1 MRTWLRRYGPA
12 EVVATCGALVAA
24 AVGARLVGTGGA
36 ALAGTLGETV
46 AFYGFVVARELRAER
61 AAGGGRSAPLV
72 LSDLLAEFGPAEVLD
87 TCAVRPLAMYVGPL
101 LTGSLTAGIL
111 AGKLAADLLFYAL
124 AAVGYELRRPA
135 PTSGDPL
142 APIALDARRLEL
154 AEVVDG
160 EPVRQVEVA
169 DEELVQAQRHD
180 RLDSRP
186 EEEVDRREEGDEGG
200 VTTLPSSGWRISR
213 LDDSA
218 VAAVGRGGCPGGS
231 RRPGPPAGQ

>member
-24 AVGARLVGTGGA
+24 AVGARLAGAGGA

-61 AAGGGRSAPLV
+61 ATGGGRSALRV
-72 LSDLLAEFGPAEVLD
+72 LSDLLVEFGPAEVLD

-142 APIALDARRLEL
+142 APVALDARRPEL
-154 AEVVDG
+154 AEVADG

-180 RLDSRP
+180 QPDPRP
-186 EEEVDRREEGDEGG
+186 EEEVDHLEEGDEGG
-200 VTTLPSSGWRISR
+200 VTTPPSSPWRIGQP
-213 LDDSA
+213 DDSA
-218 VAAVGRGGCPGGS
+218 VAAVGQGGCLGGS
-231 RRPGPPAGQ
+231 RRLGPPAGQ